1 MTGVQSISFTSKPR
15 VNQPVDRDKKEK
27 AQDVATAVG
36 GTGFAAKASRMA
48 SKRGLQQ
55 GESTLQS
62 MMQTTQNVMQGT
74 SRTIKESKGLAASFK
89 RHYKMFKGDAIKFFS
104 KWKDSK
110 VLGPIVKSPVV
121 RGIASGFGGILAV
134 FVLISGVNRA
144 IENGELAFSDL
155 KHQYNKYSNR

>member
-1 MTGVQSISFTSKPR
+1 MAGVQALSFTSKPR

-110 VLGPIVKSPVV
+110 ILGPIIKSPVIK
-121 RGIASGFGGILAV
+121 GIASGFGGILAV

-144 IENGELAFSDL
+144 IENGELAFNDL
-155 KHQYNKYSNR
+155 KNQYSKYSH

>member
-1 MTGVQSISFTSKPR
+1 MAGVQAISFTSKPR

-55 GESTLQS
+55 GESTLQT

-74 SRTIKESKGLAASFK
+74 GRTIKESKGLIASFK

-110 VLGPIVKSPVV
+110 ILGPVIKSPVIK
-121 RGIASGFGGILAV
+121 GIASGFGGILAV

-144 IENGELAFSDL
+144 IENGELAFNDL
-155 KHQYNKYSNR
+155 KNQYSKYSH

>member
-1 MTGVQSISFTSKPR
+1 MAGVQAISFTSKPR

-110 VLGPIVKSPVV
+110 ILGPIIKSPVIK
-121 RGIASGFGGILAV
+121 GIASGFGGILAV

-144 IENGELAFSDL
+144 IENGELAFNDL
-155 KHQYNKYSNR
+155 KNQYSKYSH

>member
-1 MTGVQSISFTSKPR
+1 MAGVQAISFTSKPR

-121 RGIASGFGGILAV
+121 KGIASGFGGILAV

>member
-1 MTGVQSISFTSKPR
+1 MAGVQAISFTSKPR

-110 VLGPIVKSPVV
+110 ILGPIIKSPVIK
-121 RGIASGFGGILAV
+121 GIASGFGGILAV

>member
-1 MTGVQSISFTSKPR
+1 MSGVQSVSFTSNPR
-15 VNQPVDRDKKEK
+15 PHSSTERDKKKEN
-27 AQDVATAVG
+27 AQNVATAVG
-36 GTGFAAKASRMA
+36 GTGFAAKATRMA

-62 MMQTTQNVMQGT
+62 MMQATQDVMHGT
-74 SRTIKESKGLAASFK
+74 SRTIKESKGLVASFK
-89 RHYKMFKGDAIKFFS
+89 RHYKMFKGDAIKFVS

-110 VLGPIVKSPVV
+110 ILGPIIKSPVMK
-121 RGIASGFGGILAV
+121 GIASGFGGILAV

-155 KHQYNKYSNR
+155 KNQYHKYSS

>member
-1 MTGVQSISFTSKPR
+1 MTGVQAISFTSKPR

-55 GESTLQS
+55 GENTLQS

-144 IENGELAFSDL
+144 IENGELAFNDL
-155 KHQYNKYSNR
+155 KNQYSKYSH

>member
-1 MTGVQSISFTSKPR
+1 MAGVQAISFTSKPR

-110 VLGPIVKSPVV
+110 ILGPVIKSPVIK
-121 RGIASGFGGILAV
+121 GIASGFGGILAV

-144 IENGELAFSDL
+144 IENGELAFHDL
-155 KHQYNKYSNR
+155 KNQYSKYSH

>member
-1 MTGVQSISFTSKPR
+1 MAGVQAISFTSNPHTKPA
-15 VNQPVDRDKKEK
+15 VDRDKKEK

-74 SRTIKESKGLAASFK
+74 SRTIKESKGLVASFK
-89 RHYKMFKGDAIKFFS
+89 RHYKMFKGDAMKFFS

-110 VLGPIVKSPVV
+110 ILGPIIKSPVIK
-121 RGIASGFGGILAV
+121 GIASGFGGILAV

-144 IENGELAFSDL
+144 IENGELAFNDL
-155 KHQYNKYSNR
+155 KNQYSKYSH

>member
-1 MTGVQSISFTSKPR
+1 MTGVQAISFTSKPR

-110 VLGPIVKSPVV
+110 ILGPIIKSPVIK
-121 RGIASGFGGILAV
+121 GIASGFGGILAV

-144 IENGELAFSDL
+144 IENGELAFNDL
-155 KHQYNKYSNR
+155 KNQYSKYSH

>member
-1 MTGVQSISFTSKPR
+1 MTGVQAISFTSKPR

-110 VLGPIVKSPVV
+110 ILGPVIKSPVIK
-121 RGIASGFGGILAV
+121 GIASGFGGILAV

-144 IENGELAFSDL
+144 IENGELAFNDL
-155 KHQYNKYSNR
+155 KNQYSKYSH

>member
-1 MTGVQSISFTSKPR
+1 MAGVQAISFTSKPR

-55 GESTLQS
+55 GESTLQT

-74 SRTIKESKGLAASFK
+74 GRTIKESKGLIASFK

-104 KWKDSK
+104 KWKDRK

-144 IENGELAFSDL
+144 IENGELAFNDL
-155 KHQYNKYSNR
+155 KNQYSKYSH